1 MVGLVAAAALAR
13 SFYHLLDRHR
23 VDEAVGFLDDAF
35 RGHGMGSDRTGF
47 RAEASAW
54 FAAFP
59 DLRISIDRLV
69 TDGPSVA
76 ARLVLRGTHQGR
88 FAGLSPTGR
97 PIDISGVD
105 VLIEYG
111 GRFVEAWSLRDLN
124 GLWVQLGV
132 LPTPP
137 ISPQPT
143 TGVRHEQQLDDR
155 SGDRLLRAV
164 QPGPHRRHH

>member
-1 MVGLVAAAALAR
+1 LAR

-23 VDEAVGFLDDAF
+23 VDEAVSFLDDDF

-47 RAEASAW
+47 RAEAAAW
-54 FAAFP
+54 LAAIP

-69 TDGPSVA
+69 TDGTSVA
-76 ARLVLRGTHQGR
+76 AWLGLHGTHQGR

-97 PIDISGVD
+97 PIEIAGVD
-105 VLIEYG
+105 VLVERG

-132 LPTPP
+132 LPDPSPITP
-137 ISPQPT
+137 T
-143 TGVRHEQQLDDR
+143 HDR
-155 SGDRLLRAV
+155 SIT
-164 QPGPHRRHH
+164 

>member
-1 MVGLVAAAALAR
+1 VVAAALAR

-23 VDEAVGFLDDAF
+23 VDEAVGCLDGAF
-35 RGHGMGSDRTGF
+35 RGHGMGSDRSGF
-47 RAEASAW
+47 RAEAGAW
-54 FAAFP
+54 LAAFP

-69 TDGPSVA
+69 TDGDTVA

-97 PIDISGVD
+97 AIDIAGFD
-105 VLIEYG
+105 VLVEGG

-132 LPTPP
+132 LPEFRTPA
-137 ISPQPT
+137 
-143 TGVRHEQQLDDR
+143 EC
-155 SGDRLLRAV
+155 
-164 QPGPHRRHH
+164 RR